1 MREKLLLV
9 IALAFVQLNMLA
21 QTQEHSDNP
30 LVIIDGMEI
39 NDSIL
44 QVSQTEMLSD
54 SAKQIVARRLDCL
67 NSYAIDTIIVV
78 DKAAAEKVIICKP
91 NTSGIILIRT
101 NSLAELDLMI
111 DGKRRKPR
119 KRITIIDA
127 LYFPEY
133 FATALP
139 KSIHRKKIKKMELL
153 IHKGIVSPERKSMV
167 VITTK

>member
-1 MREKLLLV
+1 MTEKLLLA

-30 LVIIDGMEI
+30 LVIIDGMEV

-78 DKAAAEKVIICKP
+78 DKTTAEKVISCKP

-153 IHKGIVSPERKSMV
+153 IHKGTVSPERKSMV